1 MPSKQIFATK
11 GNLLQAKKSLAQAK
25 MGYDL
30 MDRKRNI
37 LIREM
42 MEQVESVKKIRD
54 DIEKVYTDA
63 YALGYYY
70 LQQANISTG
79 VISNIARQVRVE
91 DSIRVTYRSIMGVE
105 VPSVIYTP
113 KKATIQYGL
122 VDTNSRVDE
131 AFLQFQKVKDL
142 TMVLAEV
149 DNSVYRLAH
158 AIRKTQ
164 KRANALKNIVIPN
177 FEYTVKFITD
187 ALEEKEREE
196 FSRQKV
202 IKANKEKTKALEE
215 NA

>member
-11 GNLLQAKKSLAQAK
+11 GNLLQAKKSLAQPK

-42 MEQVESVKKIRD
+42 MLLNDKVKLMRN
-54 DIEKVYTDA
+54 DITDA
-63 YALGYYY
+63 YALGYDY

-215 NA
+215 NAG